1 MPALV
6 INKRYFIW
14 GLMAAVVVLLL
25 VLGLRPQLQMV
36 EVVDAAH
43 GSMAITV
50 DEEGKTRVVDRFI
63 VSAPVAGFVQRLDL
77 DVGDVIEQGQ
87 LLGELEPLRSD
98 VLDPRRRAEAEAQVA
113 AASASLSAA
122 KERVIAARADAEFA
136 LSEYKKRERLKE
148 KSFVSEEELDQA
160 RTERQRTEAVL
171 RSAKFAVD
179 VARYQLDAAN
189 TALQYSAAGDS
200 NAVLQERVAIRA
212 PVSGSVLKIH
222 RKSEGVVSPGAA
234 LLELGDPGALEIVV
248 DVLSFDA
255 VRIKP
260 GMAVKI
266 NRWGGAPLEG
276 SVRLVEPVGETKISA
291 LGVEEQRVWVI
302 VDITSPRAAWYSL
315 GDGYRVEAAFIIWQ
329 ADDVLQ
335 IPSASLFRKGK
346 SWAVFT
352 ASGGK
357 ARLREVEI
365 GEQNGLSAQILS
377 GLDAGDPVITH
388 PDAALADGARVR
400 LRE

>member
-6 INKRYFIW
+6 TNKRYFVW
-14 GLMAAVVVLLL
+14 GLVAAAILLL
-25 VLGLRPQLQMV
+25 LLLGLRPQPQIV
-36 EVVDAAH
+36 EVVNAAR
-43 GSMAITV
+43 GPMAITV
-50 DEEGKTRVVDRFI
+50 DEEGKTRVIDRFI
-63 VSAPVAGFVQRLDL
+63 VSVPVAGFVQRLDL

-113 AASASLSAA
+113 AANASLSEA
-122 KERVIAARADAEFA
+122 KEGVIAVRADAEFA
-136 LSEYKKRERLKE
+136 ASEYKKRQRLKA
-148 KSFVSEEELDQA
+148 KSFVSEEELNQA

-171 RSAKFAVD
+171 RSANFAVD

-200 NAVLQERVAIRA
+200 NAVLQERVAIKA
-212 PVSGSVLKIH
+212 PVSGSVLKIN

-234 LLELGDPGALEIVV
+234 LLELGDPGALEIAV

-260 GMAVKI
+260 GMEVQI
-266 NRWGGAPLEG
+266 NRWGGAPFDG

-302 VDITSPRAAWYSL
+302 VDITSPRAAWQSL

-335 IPSASLFRKGK
+335 IPNASLFRKGK
-346 SWAVFT
+346 SWAVFV

-357 ARLREVEI
+357 ARLRAVEI

>member
-1 MPALV
+1 
-6 INKRYFIW
+6 
-14 GLMAAVVVLLL
+14 MAAAIVLLL
-25 VLGLRPQLQMV
+25 FLGLRPQPQMV
-36 EVVDAAH
+36 EVSEAVR
-43 GSMAITV
+43 GPLAITV
-50 DEEGKTRVVDRFI
+50 EEEGKTRVIDRFV

-77 DVGDVIEQGQ
+77 DVGDLVEQGQ

-113 AASASLSAA
+113 ASNAALSEA

-136 LSEYKKRERLKE
+136 ASEYKKRLRLKD
-148 KSFVSEEELDQA
+148 KSFVSDEELNQA
-160 RTERQRTEAVL
+160 RTEKQRTEAVL
-171 RSAKFAVD
+171 RSAEFAVD

-200 NAVLQERVAIRA
+200 SAVLQERVAIKG
-212 PVSGSVLKIH
+212 PVAGSVLKIN
-222 RKSEGVVSPGAA
+222 RKSEGVVNPGAA
-234 LLELGDPGALEIVV
+234 LLELGDPGALEIAV

-266 NRWGGAPLEG
+266 NRWGGESLDG

-302 VDITSPRAAWYSL
+302 VDITSPRAAWQSL
-315 GDGYRVEAAFIIWQ
+315 GDGYRVEASFIIWQ

-335 IPSASLFRKGK
+335 IPNASLFRKRK
-346 SWAVFT
+346 SWAVF
-352 ASGGK
+352 AAEGGK
-357 ARLREVEI
+357 ARLREVQP
-365 GEQNGLSAQILS
+365 GEQNGLTAQILQ
-377 GLDAGDPVITH
+377 GLEVGEQIIMH
-388 PDAALADGARVR
+388 PDAALADGARIR

>member
-1 MPALV
+1 MLALV
-6 INKRYFIW
+6 TNKRYFVW
-14 GLMAAVVVLLL
+14 GLVAAVVALLL
-25 VLGLRPQLQMV
+25 VLGLRPQPQMV

-43 GSMAITV
+43 DPMAITV
-50 DEEGKTRVVDRFI
+50 DEEGKARVVDRFI

-122 KERVIAARADAEFA
+122 KERVIAVRADAEFA
-136 LSEYKKRERLKE
+136 LSEYKKRERLKG
-148 KSFVSEEELDQA
+148 KNFISEEELNQA

-234 LLELGDPGALEIVV
+234 LLELGDPGALEIAV

-302 VDITSPRAAWYSL
+302 VDITSPRAAWQSL

-335 IPSASLFRKGK
+335 IPNASLFRKGK
-346 SWAVFT
+346 SWAVFVT
-352 ASGGK
+352 SGGK

-388 PDAALADGARVR
+388 PDAALAEGVRVR